1 MIVTQ
6 YSSCIHA
13 NDLHYI
19 SLPAFDSIA
28 TLVIMLFLVFI
39 FLDRLPVP
47 VVLSVEYF
55 EGNCLMNHLFTSVQD
70 LKFDRDLPI
79 LPKITNYLVTL

>member
-1 MIVTQ
+1 MTQ

-55 EGNCLMNHLFTSVQD
+55 EDICLMSRLFISVQD
-70 LKFDRDLPI
+70 LKFNRDLQ
-79 LPKITNYLVTL
+79 LVPKLTNYLVTL